1 MLLFSIAGGK
11 NALEYLKS
19 AFKCPEW
26 KWDITFTSVHRPELT
41 TWPHSTTK
49 RPKSAIPLYVV
60 KAKSQ
65 KYFMSSANVYILF
78 VSLIDTVVITKYYT
92 HMENMVLNNTLWIS
106 PFLLPYLASLL
117 LSHSDVYTHLDLP
130 GLWGSP

>member
-1 MLLFSIAGGK
+1 
-11 NALEYLKS
+11 
-19 AFKCPEW
+19 
-26 KWDITFTSVHRPELT
+26 
-41 TWPHSTTK
+41 
-49 RPKSAIPLYVV
+49 
-60 KAKSQ
+60 
-65 KYFMSSANVYILF
+65 MSSANVYILF